1 MTTAVM
7 FMTLANATGAVLTDA
22 SVKQGKFNGLKV
34 IQRTLSAIDVGA
46 EAGKTEHAQGA
57 LCFTPSGC
65 VVKGIVSVTAMAAN
79 AGTMKSPLQV
89 CAHVRADGSIAIRDV
104 IPGGGAAV
112 LAAGDVVTITFVTG
126 PVTNG

>member
-34 IQRTLSAIDVGA
+34 IQRTLSASDIGVA
-46 EAGKTEHAQGA
+46 AGKTIDANGC

-65 VVKGIVSVTAMAAN
+65 KVKGVLSVSVFSAN
-79 AGTMKSPLQV
+79 SGSMKTSAQIKPV
-89 CAHVRADGSIAIRDV
+89 IRADGSIAIRDE
-104 IPGGGAAV
+104 AAD
-112 LAAGDVVTITFVTG
+112 LQAASIAAGDVVTITFVTG